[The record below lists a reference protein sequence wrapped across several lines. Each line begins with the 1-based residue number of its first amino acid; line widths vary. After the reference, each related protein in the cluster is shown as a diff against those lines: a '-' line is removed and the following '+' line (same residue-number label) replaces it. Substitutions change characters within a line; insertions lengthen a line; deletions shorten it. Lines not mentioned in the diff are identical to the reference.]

1 MEEIKKYDDMG
12 ELALDMV
19 REVGS
24 IGTGNAATA
33 VSSLLKSNVKIS
45 LPDVKILDFNEAV
58 DVMGSPEELV
68 AAVLVQMSGDIN
80 GIMLFLMRID
90 FIDTVLESMLGK
102 RVTQYSDLD
111 EMDMSALTE
120 VGNIIIASYVNALS
134 GLSGME
140 IDLSVP
146 AVSVNMLGGILSVPM
161 IELGLETDKIMI
173 NLGKFILEE
182 KQLDSSLFML
192 PDIPSLNNL
201 FKKLVAIDV

>member
-1 MEEIKKYDDMG
+1 MEEIKNYDDMG

>member
-1 MEEIKKYDDMG
+1 MEEIRNYDDLG
-12 ELALDMV
+12 ELALDV
-19 REVGS
+19 IKEVGS

-33 VSSLLKSNVKIS
+33 VSSLLQSNVRIS
-45 LPDVKILDFNEAV
+45 LPDVKILGFNETV
-58 DVMGSPEELV
+58 NVLGSPEEPV

-90 FIDTVLESMLGK
+90 FIHAVLETMLGK
-102 RVTQYSDLD
+102 NVAGYNDLD

-120 VGNIIIASYVNALS
+120 VGNIIISSYVNALS

-146 AVSVNMLGGILSVPM
+146 AASVNMLGGILSVPM

-182 KQLDSSLFML
+182 KHLDSSLLML

-201 FKKLVAIDV
+201 IKKLVTVDV

>member
-1 MEEIKKYDDMG
+1 MEEIKNYEDMG
-12 ELALDMV
+12 ELALDVV

-58 DVMGSPEELV
+58 EVMGSPEELV

-111 EMDMSALTE
+111 EMDMSVLTE
-120 VGNIIIASYVNALS
+120 VGNIIISSYVNALS

-182 KQLDSSLFML
+182 KLLDSSLFML

>member
-1 MEEIKKYDDMG
+1 MEEIRNYDDLG
-12 ELALDMV
+12 ELALDV
-19 REVGS
+19 IKEVGS

-33 VSSLLKSNVKIS
+33 VSSLLQSNVRIS
-45 LPDVKILDFNEAV
+45 LPDVKILGFNETV
-58 DVMGSPEELV
+58 NVLGSPEEPV

-90 FIDTVLESMLGK
+90 FIHAVLETMLGK
-102 RVTQYSDLD
+102 NVAGYNDLD
-111 EMDMSALTE
+111 GMDMSALTE
-120 VGNIIIASYVNALS
+120 VGNIIISSYVNALS

-146 AVSVNMLGGILSVPM
+146 AASVNMLGGILSVPM

-182 KQLDSSLFML
+182 KHLDSSLLML

-201 FKKLVAIDV
+201 IKKLVTVDV